1 LSGTLELRAG
11 FCSAAARVHPE
22 PEAGALQVDR
32 HRQAERPQP
41 YEAQAQVTFGHD
53 TWRSIQILIDGWRQI
68 ECTVTSFSMRFSTAS
83 FALAAVLSVPV
94 ITMASSAAAGQGL
107 SPEQSQALFQARK
120 TWSKDN
126 YQRRLELLQSQ
137 QRCIDA
143 AASADALK
151 MCRQEMKKARKS
163 FKQDYR
169 AYMNK
174 VRNQLGL
181 PARTGNKRDAKGR
194 KLQA

>member
-1 LSGTLELRAG
+1 
-11 FCSAAARVHPE
+11 
-22 PEAGALQVDR
+22 
-32 HRQAERPQP
+32 
-41 YEAQAQVTFGHD
+41 
-53 TWRSIQILIDGWRQI
+53 
-68 ECTVTSFSMRFSTAS
+68 MRISTAS
-83 FALAAVLSVPV
+83 LALVAVFAAPV
-94 ITMASSAAAGQGL
+94 ITVASSAAAGREL
-107 SPEQSQALFQARK
+107 SPEQSQVLFQARK

-151 MCRQEMKKARKS
+151 TCRQDVKKARKS
-163 FKQDYR
+163 LKQDYR

-181 PARTGNKRDAKGR
+181 PARTGNKRDVKGW